1 MASQHVGV
9 AASRGS
15 ACPGAGRYNQR
26 AGALGWA
33 SALALAVLVGGC
45 DTMST
50 REKDTAKA
58 AAVGAAAGAVL
69 SSVTGGKPGTGAVLG
84 GVAGAVAGNV
94 WSRRMEDKRAAME
107 RATAGTGIEVQR
119 TPDNQLKVSVPSDL
133 SFDSGRAN
141 LRPDLR
147 PVLDQFA
154 QGLDPSTRVLV
165 VGHTDSTGSQ
175 ALNEQLSL
183 QRAQTVRDYLY
194 SRGVP
199 AARLAVVGR
208 AALEPVA
215 DNATPDGRA
224 KNRRVEIFLREPPA

>member
-1 MASQHVGV
+1 
-9 AASRGS
+9 
-15 ACPGAGRYNQR
+15 
-26 AGALGWA
+26 
-33 SALALAVLVGGC
+33 
-45 DTMST
+45 
-50 REKDTAKA
+50 
-58 AAVGAAAGAVL
+58 
-69 SSVTGGKPGTGAVLG
+69 
-84 GVAGAVAGNV
+84 
-94 WSRRMEDKRAAME
+94 MEDKRAAME

-154 QGLDPSTRVLV
+154 QGLDPGTRVLV

-175 ALNEQLSL
+175 VLNEQLSL

-199 AARLAVVGR
+199 AARLEVAGR

-215 DNATPDGRA
+215 DNATQDGRA

>member
-1 MASQHVGV
+1 MASLQLSA
-9 AASRGS
+9 AASRGGS
-15 ACPGAGRYNQR
+15 YSGADRCGPR
-26 AGALGWA
+26 AGARNWA
-33 SALALAVLVGGC
+33 GALALAVLVSGC

-50 REKDTAKA
+50 REKDTARA
-58 AAVGAAAGAVL
+58 AAIGAAAGAVL
-69 SSVTGGKPGTGAVLG
+69 GSVTGGKPGTGAVLG

-133 SFDSGRAN
+133 SFDSGRAD

-154 QGLDPSTRVLV
+154 QGLDQTTQVLV

-175 ALNEQLSL
+175 SLNEQLSL
-183 QRAQTVRDYLY
+183 QRAQ
-194 SRGVP
+194 SRSNT
-199 AARLAVVGR
+199 AAMPWPPPMHIVTR
-208 AALEPVA
+208 A
-215 DNATPDGRA
+215 
-224 KNRRVEIFLREPPA
+224 